1 MNASSASLHNNI
13 PVRTGGV
20 PLEQAK
26 SGVILLHGRG
36 ATAEDILSLAPEL
49 NLNKTIFLAP
59 QAAQYTW
66 YPQRFSAPLE
76 NNEPWLSSALQVI
89 ERLLQQLN
97 NAGIPAESTIL
108 LGFSQGA
115 CLALEY
121 AARHP
126 RRYGGIAGL
135 SGALIGPPG
144 IERIPSGDLEQTPV
158 FIGCSDV
165 DPHIPLERV
174 EYSARFYERLQ
185 ARISVRIY
193 PGMGHQVNMD
203 EIQAV
208 REMTHALDS

>member
-1 MNASSASLHNNI
+1 MIASSANLHNNM
-13 PVRTGGV
+13 PVRSGGA
-20 PLEQAK
+20 PLEQAQA
-26 SGVILLHGRG
+26 GMILLHGRG

-49 NLNKTIFLAP
+49 NLNTTVFLAP
-59 QAAQYTW
+59 QAAQFTW

-89 ERLLQQLN
+89 DRLFQQLN
-97 NAGIPAESTIL
+97 SAGIPAESTIL

-121 AARHP
+121 AARYP

-144 IERIPSGDLEQTPV
+144 IERISSGDLEQTPV
-158 FIGCSDV
+158 FMGCSDV

-174 EYSARFYERLQ
+174 EYSARFFERLQ
-185 ARISVRIY
+185 ARVAMRIY
-193 PGMGHQVNMD
+193 PGMGHQVNKD

-208 REMTHALDS
+208 REMAHALDS

>member
-1 MNASSASLHNNI
+1 MITSSANLHNSM
-13 PVRTGGV
+13 PVRTGGS
-20 PLEQAK
+20 PLEQAQA
-26 SGVILLHGRG
+26 GMILLHGRG

-49 NLNKTIFLAP
+49 SLNKTILLAP
-59 QAAQYTW
+59 QAAQNTW

-76 NNEPWLSSALQVI
+76 NNEPWLSSAFQVI
-89 ERLLQQLN
+89 DRLLQRLN
-97 NAGIPAESTIL
+97 SAGIPTESAVL

-135 SGALIGPPG
+135 SGALIGPTG
-144 IERIPSGDLEQTPV
+144 IERMSSGDFEQTPV
-158 FIGCSDV
+158 FMGCSDV

-174 EYSARFYERLQ
+174 EYSARFLEQMQ
-185 ARISVRIY
+185 ARVSMRIY

-208 REMTHALDS
+208 REMAHALES